1 MLLLY
6 LLFKFF
12 PIVAGFAGL
21 MLAALVIILII
32 LGLALIAL
40 PIVGLVLIIA
50 GGVWLFK
57 KIGKSA

>member
-1 MLLLY
+1 MIY
-6 LLFKFF
+6 LLSRFF

-40 PIVGLVLIIA
+40 PIVSLVLIIA